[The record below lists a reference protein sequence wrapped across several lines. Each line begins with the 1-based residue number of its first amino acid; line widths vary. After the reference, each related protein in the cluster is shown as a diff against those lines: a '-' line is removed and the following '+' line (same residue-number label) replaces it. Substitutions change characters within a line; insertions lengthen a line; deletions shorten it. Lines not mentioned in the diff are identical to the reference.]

1 MTDPKKIADG
11 LRRYNAWRRNNDEDL
26 TLEMP
31 DPKELGIWIDSAIA
45 VLDAHAENND
55 LAQRVEELEADAR
68 RWKAIKQ
75 RHSIALVRLATG
87 SGSYNSSKAPA
98 ILDAW
103 ADMAAAEIEAFDPDA
118 YLKEIESRIAAFE
131 ASEAAVSKKGIER
144 DCCGTFYRSPHRKT
158 CEKYRG
164 KSGQK
169 NQSAEAGD

>member
-1 MTDPKKIADG
+1 MTDDQLIES
-11 LRRYNAWRRNNDEDL
+11 LRARVAE
-26 TLEMP
+26 LEALP
-31 DPKELGIWIDSAIA
+31 GN
-45 VLDAHAENND
+45 VLD
-55 LAQRVEELEADAR
+55 LRVEELAADAR

-169 NQSAEAGD
+169 NQSPEAGDSILGEQK

>member
-1 MTDPKKIADG
+1 MTDDQLIES
-11 LRRYNAWRRNNDEDL
+11 LRARVAE
-26 TLEMP
+26 LEALP
-31 DPKELGIWIDSAIA
+31 GN
-45 VLDAHAENND
+45 VLD
-55 LAQRVEELEADAR
+55 LRVEELAADAR

-169 NQSAEAGD
+169 NQSPEAGHEND